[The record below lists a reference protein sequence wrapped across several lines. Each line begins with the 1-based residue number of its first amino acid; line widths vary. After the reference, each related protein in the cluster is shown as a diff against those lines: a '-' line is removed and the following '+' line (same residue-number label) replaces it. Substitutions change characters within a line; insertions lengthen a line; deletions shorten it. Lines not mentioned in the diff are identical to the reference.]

1 MTGISFKDMAMRVF
15 VFEYVTGG
23 GLAGRPMV
31 SGLAGEG
38 DLMLKSLVR
47 DLVQI
52 PGVEVLTTRD
62 VRLDALGFAVNVLWV
77 HDRVDLARC
86 WEHGVYEADAV
97 WPIAPETD
105 GLLEDLCDYVMAA
118 GRTLLNSRPDG
129 IRTAASK
136 IATAQQLREAGLPV
150 VETWRIDMLPPLDG
164 GNWVLKP
171 DQGVGCL
178 ETRLCRGTDALFE
191 ALARVN
197 DPARWVMQPY
207 VSGQPAS
214 LSLLVG
220 NDDCWLLGC
229 NQQRVA
235 LLDDGFVLFGC
246 EVNGLEGDRSTYERL
261 GRAVAEAIP
270 GLWGYVG
277 VDFVV
282 TDDGPVILEVN
293 PRLTT
298 SFVGL
303 SRSLGCNVAAMV
315 LGSAQGAHP
324 VPSSRLAGRRVDVDV
339 ELCRVA

>member
-62 VRLDALGFAVNVLWV
+62 ARLDPLGFPVRVLWV
-77 HDRVDLARC
+77 HDRGDLGRC

-105 GLLEDLCDYVMAA
+105 GLLEDLCEYITAA
-118 GRTLLNSRPDG
+118 GRTLLNSRPEAVH
-129 IRTAASK
+129 TASSK
-136 IATAQQLREAGLPV
+136 IATAQQLRVQGLPA
-150 VETWRIDMLPPLDG
+150 VETWRIDMLPPLAG

-178 ETRLCRGTDALFE
+178 QTRLCRGTEALCE
-191 ALARVN
+191 ALARVD
-197 DPARWVMQPY
+197 DPRRWVMQPY
-207 VSGQPAS
+207 VPGQPAS

-220 NDDCWLLGC
+220 DDDCWLLGC

-246 EVNGLEGDRSTYERL
+246 EVNGLEGDRSGYEDL
-261 GRAVAEAIP
+261 GRAVVQAIP

-298 SFVGL
+298 SFAGL
-303 SRSLGCNVAAMV
+303 SRSLGRNVAAMV
-315 LGSAQGAHP
+315 LDSARGAQP
-324 VPSSRLAGRRVDVDV
+324 VPVGRLAGRRVDVDV

>member
-1 MTGISFKDMAMRVF
+1 MRVF

-31 SGLAGEG
+31 PGLAGEG
-38 DLMLKSLVR
+38 DLMFTSLVR
-47 DLVQI
+47 DLVEI

-62 VRLDALGFAVNVLWV
+62 ARLEAPGFPVNVLWV
-77 HDRVDLARC
+77 KDRGDLARC

-105 GLLEDLCDYVMAA
+105 GLLEDLCECVMAA
-118 GRTLLNSRPDG
+118 GRILLNSRPEAVH
-129 IRTAASK
+129 IAASK
-136 IATAQQLREAGLPV
+136 MATARHLRSLGLPAA
-150 VETWRIDMLPPLDG
+150 ETWKLDRLPPLDG
-164 GNWVLKP
+164 GNWVLKL

-178 ETRLCRGTDALFE
+178 ETRLCRGTAALCE
-191 ALARVN
+191 ALARVT
-197 DPARWVMQPY
+197 DPERWVMQPY
-207 VSGQPAS
+207 VPGQPAS

-220 NDDCWLLGC
+220 DDDCCLLGC
-229 NQQRVA
+229 NHQRVA
-235 LLDDGFVLFGC
+235 LHDDRFVLFGC
-246 EVNGLEGDRSTYERL
+246 EVNGLEGDRAVYEQL

-282 TDDGPVILEVN
+282 TDQGPVILEVN

-298 SFVGL
+298 SFAGL
-303 SRSLGCNVAAMV
+303 SRSLGCNVGAMV
-315 LGSAQGAHP
+315 LGSAQGTQTIP
-324 VPSSRLAGRRVDVDV
+324 RNRLAGRRVDVDL